1 VSSNRSRQSRRRPV
15 PKGQARY
22 PPSASPTRRSVE
34 RASATPL
41 VFLRQ
46 LPVWLPPLVTVAL
59 LITGLAVRGP
69 VGAAALCSL
78 AGLLGWLAIVSWP
91 GLSSRGRLGRALA
104 IACVLALAGLQ
115 ASR

>member
-1 VSSNRSRQSRRRPV
+1 VSSNRSRQPRRRPV

-22 PPSASPTRRSVE
+22 QPSASPTRRSVE
-34 RASATPL
+34 QASATPL
-41 VFLRQ
+41 VFLHQ

-69 VGAAALCSL
+69 VGAAALCLL
-78 AGLLGWLAIVSWP
+78 AVLLGWLAIVSWP

-104 IACVLALAGLQ
+104 IACVLAVAGLQ

>member
-1 VSSNRSRQSRRRPV
+1 MYTP
-15 PKGQARY
+15 G
-22 PPSASPTRRSVE
+22 ASPARRSVE
-34 RASATPL
+34 HASAAPL
-41 VFLRQ
+41 VFLHQ

-59 LITGLAVRGP
+59 LVTGLAVRGP
-69 VGAAALCSL
+69 VGAAALFLL
-78 AGLLGWLAIVSWP
+78 AGLLGWLAFASWP